1 MADKKNM
8 LWMWVYTIPSD
19 TEKIPSYSASDSLG
33 WISTDWKIELMRGR
47 LLIGTEE
54 TANGFVKGH
63 GYGYTADGT
72 TVHFR
77 KINTK
82 IQYYNGSTWA
92 DIVTGL
98 TSTAEYTFSR
108 YQSLAG
114 TFVYATWAD
123 GIYKIHTAFPWS
135 YTSMYNAAKNF
146 KGKSIISTG
155 RMFMWDVTAGTSKK
169 DTTGLYGSYIDAQ
182 DATVYTTVSGEVIAD
197 TASGTLAFKSTAT
210 RTCFGVSIT
219 DTSSGEVFTDNY
231 LGVLT
236 GSLGG
241 TGTINYTTGAFTTNQ
256 SGAGTATYQWEDS
269 NAKWVTDFTYSST
282 RLAGEGFVFRQDEGG
297 DPIQNVTEHNGSYYS
312 LKSRSAYIL
321 TLTNDD
327 TNATNNVFK
336 KGLGIEY
343 WRSTVTTG
351 QGIIFMDTA
360 NKEKPRLT
368 ILTPNQ
374 LGDTLVPVDL
384 APQFEFGDYEWDMCA
399 MGTFWEY
406 IVFSGRTPTSSTN
419 NRLFLYDYQNKSVDI
434 LPYFAKTILDIEGD
448 LFIGD
453 TTTDNVYQ
461 IFSGWDDDGLDIEN
475 YWISGDEFHG
485 TQRLKKTKRFR
496 IRGKITPSQS
506 LEVYVSPDGSTFTQI
521 WTILGNWTYVDT
533 TNTFTIGESGIGDY
547 MIWWEES
554 DEMGANYFAELNFA
568 QWLPSK
574 YRKRTIKLVATGI
587 GYISVEMYEDFKVM
601 QFENRIPRRF
611 RSKQNVSLNWQNT
624 DV

>member
-1 MADKKNM
+1 MATKKNM
-8 LWMWVYTIPSD
+8 LWMGIVTRPSD
-19 TEKIPSYSASDSLG
+19 TEKIPSYSAQDSLG
-33 WISTDWKIELMRGR
+33 WISTDWKIELMRWR

-54 TANGFVKGH
+54 TANGFVKWH

-92 DIVTGL
+92 DVVTGL
-98 TSTAEYTFSR
+98 TASAEYTFSR

-135 YTSMYNAAKNF
+135 YTSMYSAAKNF
-146 KGKSIISTG
+146 KGKSIISTW
-155 RMFMWDVTAGTSKK
+155 RMFMWDFATDK
-169 DTTGLYGSYIDAQ
+169 TGLRWSYIDAQ
-182 DATVYTTVSGEVIAD
+182 DATVYTTVSGEALAD

-210 RTCFGVSIT
+210 RTCFWVVIT

-241 TGTINYTTGAFTTNQ
+241 AGTINYTTGAYTTNQ

-269 NAKWVTDFTYSST
+269 NAKGVTDFTESAT
-282 RLAGEGFVFRQDEGG
+282 RLAWEWFVFRQDEGG
-297 DPIQNVTEHNGSYYS
+297 DPIQMVTEHNGSYYS

-360 NKEKPRLT
+360 DKENPRLT

-384 APQFEFGDYEWDMCA
+384 APQFDFWEYEWDMCA
-399 MGTFWEY
+399 MGTYWEY

-419 NRLFLYDYQNKSVDI
+419 NRLFLYDYQNKSVDV

-461 IFSGWDDDGLDIEN
+461 IFTGWDDDGSDMEN

-485 TQRLKKTKRFR
+485 TQKLKKTKRFR

-506 LEVYVSPDGSTFTQI
+506 LEVYVSPDDSTFTQI
-521 WTILGNWTYVDT
+521 GTILWNGTYVDS

-547 MIWWEES
+547 MIGGEES

-574 YRKRTIKLVATGI
+574 YRKRTIKLVATWI
-587 GYISVEMYEDFKVM
+587 GYLSVEMYEDHRVM
-601 QFENRIPRRF
+601 SFENRIPKRF
-611 RSKQNVSLNWQNT
+611 RSKQNVSLDGTQT
-624 DV
+624 DQ